1 MFNYYNA
8 TVKLDFHHLIFL
20 AASKKSRSPEN
31 YFVVNKLSER
41 TMFSILKRV
50 PVSSMV
56 GRTFAT
62 KEVTP
67 QTRRKNLF

>member
-1 MFNYYNA
+1 
-8 TVKLDFHHLIFL
+8 
-20 AASKKSRSPEN
+20 
-31 YFVVNKLSER
+31 
-41 TMFSILKRV
+41 MFSILKRV

-67 QTRRKNLF
+67 QTRRKNLVVGLAIFGFVGGVYYTAISKLKQTVSLSKLTSH